1 MPDYTR
7 PVCRGSL
14 ALGTSC
20 GLCERCAD
28 EKAKL
33 AKLANV
39 TRIRHELTV
48 SNELARQVAA
58 MDNAIAKAIDAA
70 KAAGIPQGLVV
81 GILHGHAHAE
91 THKMVVK

>member
-14 ALGTSC
+14 ALGAAC
-20 GLCERCAD
+20 GLCERCVE

-33 AKLANV
+33 ASV
-39 TRIRHELTV
+39 TRIRHELPV
-48 SNELARQVAA
+48 SNELARQVAV
-58 MDNAIAKAIDAA
+58 MDSAIAQAIDAA

-91 THKMVVK
+91 THKMVTS